1 MDNDKKKKILIV
13 NNNLDLGGVQRSLIN
28 LLKAVES
35 DYDITL
41 FLFSNTGEYKDR
53 IPKKIKV
60 IEAKAPLNLL
70 GISQQESKSKGL
82 TMYLL
87 RALLSVYA
95 KVFNNHLPIGFLV
108 STHPS
113 LKSYDFAVSFLHNM
127 EGHMLYGGCND
138 FVLRRVK
145 AKNKVTFLHC
155 DFSRCGANTKYTR
168 KMMNSFNKIAAVS
181 EGCKESFLEAMP
193 SLKNR
198 TKCVYNCHDFEEYRT
213 KSEES
218 PFIYDEN
225 YVNVLTVAR
234 LDAGKGILRGIKVF
248 EKLLQEGFK
257 TKWHIVGDGVLWK
270 TVKDLIS
277 ELKLDDSIALYGNQ
291 SNPYKYMKN
300 ADLLL
305 LPSFHEAAPMVFME
319 AKSVGLPVLTTETIS
334 AREMIAD
341 GKEGYVCENSEMGI
355 YEKIMFVLSNPLEIE
370 KCKRYLKE
378 QKYSNDMAVEQ
389 FHKLLN

>member
-1 MDNDKKKKILIV
+1 
-13 NNNLDLGGVQRSLIN
+13 
-28 LLKAVES
+28 
-35 DYDITL
+35 
-41 FLFSNTGEYKDR
+41 
-53 IPKKIKV
+53 
-60 IEAKAPLNLL
+60 
-70 GISQQESKSKGL
+70 
-82 TMYLL
+82 
-87 RALLSVYA
+87 
-95 KVFNNHLPIGFLV
+95 
-108 STHPS
+108 
-113 LKSYDFAVSFLHNM
+113 
-127 EGHMLYGGCND
+127 
-138 FVLRRVK
+138 
-145 AKNKVTFLHC
+145 
-155 DFSRCGANTKYTR
+155 
-168 KMMNSFNKIAAVS
+168 
-181 EGCKESFLEAMP
+181 MP